1 MKILQIINNVSFHYE
16 IIETLIVK
24 YQEIIKNK
32 VDIIKVHCKD
42 NKLKQYLK
50 QKYPKVLFVNSKVF
64 DYYINAT
71 FYPTELKN
79 IINLDKSK
87 YFYISHR
94 VDSKC
99 LEHSNIFYL
108 TPLSKKNYLSFD
120 ILPFKEN
127 KKLASIPIYAVQG
140 NLNYGRRN
148 YNLLIK
154 ILEETFDKNFKIKLI
169 GRGELP
175 KELLPYKNKIILK
188 NNLNFIDFHKEF
200 LDVYGILPLIS
211 KKTHPQYYT
220 NQLTST
226 INYAKAY
233 NLKAIIDK
241 DLQDIYQLENAEVYT
256 GDIVMAFKKSL
267 DNFYL

>member
-1 MKILQIINNVSFHYE
+1 MKILQIVNDITCHNE

-32 VDIIKVHCKD
+32 VDIIKIHCL
-42 NKLKQYLK
+42 NNELKQYLK
-50 QKYPKVLFVNSKVF
+50 NKYPKIILEKSTDA

-71 FYPTELKN
+71 FYPNELNK
-79 IINLDKSK
+79 IINLDKKK

-94 VDSKC
+94 VNSKC

-127 KKLASIPIYAVQG
+127 KKLASIPIYVMQG
-140 NLNYGRRN
+140 NLNHGRRN

-154 ILEETFDKNFKIKLI
+154 ILQEKFDKDFKIKLI
-169 GRGELP
+169 GRGTLP

-200 LDVYGILPLIS
+200 LDVYAILPLIS
-211 KKTHPQYYT
+211 KKTHPRYYT

-233 NLKAIIDK
+233 NLKAIIDQ

-256 GDIVMAFKKSL
+256 DNILTAFKKSL